1 MGTYVISFCVSPRIV
16 VALDL
21 SLQSGRER
29 LDGFY
34 RYADRKGNWEVLI
47 VPNVEASSGPMMK
60 DIVGSGIDGAIVY
73 GACAA
78 PVTGAIFSAGVPVVA
93 IDRLHHPT
101 RRAADAYVLSDNKA
115 FGREAARYFDSLGR
129 FAAYGFVPDPDG
141 REWSKARGKAF
152 MTAIAQRHRDAIVSE
167 QQGPLSEWIA
177 SLPKPLAVFA
187 AFDRC
192 AASVFDACRE
202 LRLTIPKSVAVLGVD
217 DDTLI
222 CEHTRPK
229 LSSIRPNTVMQG
241 FQAAKELDRI
251 LSGRGTKGK
260 TIVCTHLGISERDST
275 APIPPGARIVR
286 EVNSYLEK
294 HALEPIRVTD
304 VVTHAGV
311 SARLA
316 NLRYS
321 EATGHSIQEELVSRR
336 LAEAKRLLSKTS
348 WPMTRIATRCGF
360 KSQVVL
366 AHLFTAHFGMSMTAW
381 RNRAT

>member
-1 MGTYVISFCVSPRIV
+1 MKPKSEYRILV
-16 VALDL
+16 VLDL
-21 SLQSGRER
+21 TLQSGREH

-34 RYADRKGNWEVLI
+34 RHSDRKGNWEVRL
-47 VPNVEASSGPMMK
+47 VPSVEESSGIMVK
-60 DIVGSGIDGAIVY
+60 SIIERGIDGAIVKSDCSPSI
-73 GACAA
+73 AD
-78 PVTGAIFSAGVPVVA
+78 AIFTAGVPVVA
-93 IDRLHHPT
+93 IDRANRTTSQH
-101 RRAADAYVLSDNKA
+101 ADAYVLNDNRA

-152 MTAIAQRHRDAIVSE
+152 MTAVAQRHRDAVVSE
-167 QQGPLSEWIA
+167 QQGSLSEWIT

-192 AASVFDACRE
+192 AVSVFDACRE

-217 DDTLI
+217 DDVLI

-229 LSSIRPNTVMQG
+229 LSSIRPNTVRQG
-241 FQAAKELDRI
+241 FMAAKELDRI
-251 LSGRGTKGK
+251 LSGRGAKGK
-260 TIVCTHLGISERDST
+260 TIVCTHLGIYERDST
-275 APIPPGARIVR
+275 APIPPGVRIVQ
-286 EVNSYLEK
+286 EANSYLSK
-294 HALEPIRVTD
+294 HALEPICVAD
-304 VVTHAGV
+304 VVAHTGV

-321 EATGHSIQEELVSRR
+321 EATGHSIQEELISRR
-336 LAEAKRLLSKTS
+336 LAEAKRLLSKTT

-360 KSQVVL
+360 KSRVVL
-366 AHLFTAHFGMSMTAW
+366 THLFTSHFGMSMSAW

>member
-1 MGTYVISFCVSPRIV
+1 MKPKSEYRILV
-16 VALDL
+16 VLDL
-21 SLQSGRER
+21 TLQSGREH

-34 RYADRKGNWEVLI
+34 RHSDRKGNWEVRL
-47 VPNVEASSGPMMK
+47 VPSVEESSGILVK
-60 DIVGSGIDGAIVY
+60 SIIERGIDGVIVKSDCSPAIADAV
-73 GACAA
+73 
-78 PVTGAIFSAGVPVVA
+78 FSAGVPVVA
-93 IDRLHHPT
+93 IDRPNRTASQH
-101 RRAADAYVLSDNKA
+101 ADAYVLNDNRA

-360 KSQVVL
+360 KSRVVL
-366 AHLFTAHFGMSMTAW
+366 THLFSAHFGMSMSAW
-381 RNRAT
+381 RTCNRTMH

>member
-1 MGTYVISFCVSPRIV
+1 MKAKTEFRII

-21 SLQSGRER
+21 SFQSGRDR

-34 RYADRKGNWEVLI
+34 RYADRKANWESLI
-47 VPNVEASSGPMMK
+47 IPNVEEASGP
-60 DIVGSGIDGAIVY
+60 IVESMVDGGIDGAIIH
-73 GACAA
+73 GACTA
-78 PVTGAIFSAGVPVVA
+78 PVVDAIFSAGVPVVA
-93 IDRLHHPT
+93 IDRLHHST
-101 RRAADAYVLSDNKA
+101 RHVADAYVLSDNRA
-115 FGREAARYFDSLGR
+115 FGREAARHFDSLGR

-152 MTAIAQRHRDAIVSE
+152 MTAIARRDRDAIVSE
-167 QQGPLSEWIA
+167 QQGPLSGWIA

-192 AASVFDACRE
+192 AAAVFDACRK
-202 LRLTIPKSVAVLGVD
+202 LRLSIPKNVAVLGVD
-217 DDTLI
+217 NDTLI

-241 FQAAKELDRI
+241 FMAAKELDRI
-251 LSGRGTKGK
+251 LSGKGVKGK
-260 TIVCTHLGISERDST
+260 TIVCTHLGLSEREST

-286 EVNSYLEK
+286 EVNGYLEK
-294 HALEPIRVTD
+294 HVLEPIRVAD
-304 VVTHAGV
+304 VVAHAGV

-336 LAEAKRLLSKTS
+336 LAEAKRLLSKTA
-348 WPMTRIATRCGF
+348 WPMTRIASHCGF
-360 KSQVVL
+360 KSPTIL
-366 AHLFTAHFGMSMTAW
+366 S
-381 RNRAT
+381 

>member
-1 MGTYVISFCVSPRIV
+1 M
-16 VALDL
+16 
-21 SLQSGRER
+21 
-29 LDGFY
+29 
-34 RYADRKGNWEVLI
+34 
-47 VPNVEASSGPMMK
+47 
-60 DIVGSGIDGAIVY
+60 
-73 GACAA
+73 
-78 PVTGAIFSAGVPVVA
+78 
-93 IDRLHHPT
+93 
-101 RRAADAYVLSDNKA
+101 
-115 FGREAARYFDSLGR
+115 
-129 FAAYGFVPDPDG
+129 
-141 REWSKARGKAF
+141 
-152 MTAIAQRHRDAIVSE
+152 SE

-275 APIPPGARIVR
+275 AQIPPGVHIVQKA
-286 EVNSYLEK
+286 NSYLDK
-294 HALEPIRVTD
+294 HALEPICVAD
-304 VVTHAGV
+304 VVAHTGV

-360 KSQVVL
+360 KSPTIL
-366 AHLFTAHFGMSMTAW
+366 AHLFTSHFGMSMSAW
-381 RNRAT
+381 RTCNRTMH